1 MLQSYIKT
9 QRNRMK
15 NTRTK
20 PLNQEEFTMKI
31 IEDLG
36 ITTANENTI
45 ATARYAIFE
54 CTVCN
59 KHFKARATGATARKQ
74 TSCIECTKSESK
86 NYKHP
91 LYAIWNGIKQ
101 RCYAPKR
108 KDYHKYGGIGVTMS
122 DEFKNSVDT
131 FIEFCLTNGW
141 KPELIID
148 KDIKCREL
156 GISPTIYSR
165 ETLSFITVQENAE
178 EANAKIVLQYSLNNE
193 FIAEYV
199 STVVAAVSIGKS
211 RNARSSIANCCRG
224 TAHTAFGFKWKYK

>member
-9 QRNRMK
+9 KRIRMK
-15 NTRTK
+15 QTKLK

-36 ITTANENTI
+36 ITTANKNTT
-45 ATARYAIFE
+45 ATSRYAIFE

-101 RCYAPKR
+101 RCYATKR

-122 DEFKNSVDT
+122 NEFKNSVDT

-141 KPELIID
+141 KPELVID

-156 GISPTIYSR
+156 GINPTMYSR
-165 ETLSFITVQENAE
+165 ETLSFITIQKNAE
-178 EANAKIVLQYSLNNE
+178 EANAKTVLQYSLNDE
-193 FIAEYV
+193 LIAEHI
-199 STVVAAVSIGKS
+199 STVAGALSLGKS
-211 RNARSSIANCCRG
+211 KTSKSSIANCCRG
-224 TAHTAFGFKWKYK
+224 ITHTAFGFKWKYK

>member
-1 MLQSYIKT
+1 
-9 QRNRMK
+9 
-15 NTRTK
+15 
-20 PLNQEEFTMKI
+20 
-31 IEDLG
+31 
-36 ITTANENTI
+36 
-45 ATARYAIFE
+45 
-54 CTVCN
+54 
-59 KHFKARATGATARKQ
+59 
-74 TSCIECTKSESK
+74 
-86 NYKHP
+86 
-91 LYAIWNGIKQ
+91 
-101 RCYAPKR
+101 
-108 KDYHKYGGIGVTMS
+108 MS

-211 RNARSSIANCCRG
+211 RNARSSIANCCRE

>member
-1 MLQSYIKT
+1 
-9 QRNRMK
+9 MK
-15 NTRTK
+15 NTKLK
-20 PLNQEEFTMKI
+20 PLNQEEFTMRI
-31 IEDLG
+31 VEDLG
-36 ITTANENTI
+36 MTTANKNTT

-54 CTVCN
+54 CTICN
-59 KHFKARATGATARKQ
+59 KHFKARATGATARRQ
-74 TSCIECTKSESK
+74 TSCQECTKSESQ

-101 RCYAPKR
+101 RCYAQKR

-122 DEFKNSVDT
+122 DEFKNSVDS

-141 KPELIID
+141 KQELVID
-148 KDIKCREL
+148 KDIKCREF

-178 EANAKIVLQYSLNNE
+178 EANAKIVLQYSLNDE

-211 RNARSSIANCCRG
+211 RKARSSIASCCRG

>member
-1 MLQSYIKT
+1 
-9 QRNRMK
+9 MK

-31 IEDLG
+31 IKDLG
-36 ITTANENTI
+36 ITTANENTT

-54 CTVCN
+54 CTICN

-74 TSCIECTKSESK
+74 TSCQACTKSESQ

-141 KPELIID
+141 KPDLVID
-148 KDIKCREL
+148 KDIKCKEL
-156 GISPTIYSR
+156 GINQSIYSR

-178 EANAKIVLQYSLNNE
+178 DA
-193 FIAEYV
+193 
-199 STVVAAVSIGKS
+199 
-211 RNARSSIANCCRG
+211 
-224 TAHTAFGFKWKYK
+224 